1 MSRIAF
7 LEVVGGYVP
16 VDIYNYGARSLGA
29 SILMHWGQVTLQ
41 VALQAVWRLFLVMI

>member
-1 MSRIAF
+1 MSGIAF

-16 VDIYNYGARSLGA
+16 VDICNHGARSLCA
-29 SILMHWGQVTLQ
+29 SILMHWGQVALR